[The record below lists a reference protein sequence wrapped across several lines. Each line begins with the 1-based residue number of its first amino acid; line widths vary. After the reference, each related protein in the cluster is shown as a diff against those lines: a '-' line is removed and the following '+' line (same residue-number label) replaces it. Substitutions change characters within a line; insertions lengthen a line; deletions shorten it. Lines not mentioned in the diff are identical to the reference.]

1 MSRDAT
7 ELKPN
12 PGNAT
17 RTETDSM
24 GAIEVP
30 ADKYWGA
37 QTERSLLHFNIG
49 DDKMPPDKIYAAGG
63 FGNIDYSHLKGL
75 MQALELVK
83 DRKSKEPA
91 PEATTQ
97 VMERAR
103 QNGLLIGK
111 GGLYGNTIR
120 MAPMLNTTKPDV
132 DEAIKLLDKSFSE
145 VKN

>member
-49 DDKMPPDKIYAAGG
+49 DDKMPRSMIR
-63 FGNIDYSHLKGL
+63 
-75 MQALELVK
+75 AL
-83 DRKSKEPA
+83 DRKS
-91 PEATTQ
+91 
-97 VMERAR
+97 V
-103 QNGLLIGK
+103 
-111 GGLYGNTIR
+111 
-120 MAPMLNTTKPDV
+120 V
-132 DEAIKLLDKSFSE
+132 
-145 VKN
+145 